1 MGEYVSRLDP
11 VDGDDMGTAVFID
24 CDVLPG
30 PAEDFKD
37 PFVGLLKGPLDVVNP
52 DEDVGAVFE
61 VLADERLCG
70 IGARLHGLQACH
82 GLLEAAGEI
91 LDAARW
97 SVLG

>member
-1 MGEYVSRLDP
+1 MVLPNDY
-11 VDGDDMGTAVFID
+11 DMGTTVFID
-24 CDVLPG
+24 CNVLTG
-30 PAEDFKD
+30 PAQDFKG
-37 PFVGLLKGPLDVVNP
+37 PFVGLLKGPLDGVNH
-52 DEDVGAVFE
+52 EDVGAVFE

-91 LDAARW
+91 LDAARG